1 MAFDINK
8 ARTSQDNG
16 RGRFDIEKA
25 RNSGQPT
32 SQPAPQPLKANVAFD
47 ALRDRQKKR
56 ELVRLPFSQRQ
67 SRMGGANN
75 AFTRGFLNIASRSM
89 EDIVVAGFKV
99 AATIKGSNI
108 ETNRPIVNEPNL
120 TGGDVDV
127 QTTFEPMSRAAV
139 GRIEE
144 LDVQRPDKR
153 FLNLLQGSTEEV
165 FLPLLNAVDIV
176 GLTSLAVRLTRKVTL
191 SKGAQEAFSDL
202 NMGLMSDTS
211 ETGIRTHIATEIQ
224 KNVDLLANEKI
235 TPQVYTD
242 RMNRIGTSLDTL
254 TEAPTTRFGTIGDKL
269 NAMSTALEMERKIGR
284 ATDPTFIQTR
294 NALNEAMNKAEV
306 PTPVKQVD
314 VEKAT
319 PTEEAIAKGLTED
332 EFVKGQGDSV
342 FHGTPKDFVSNKSGA
357 SSIEKR
363 GLNFTK
369 DGIYGSAQYTTRYSG
384 DAKLFG
390 GRALEGEADV
400 VELKLSSNVKLYEYA
415 TDSLF
420 TDLDE
425 VGKLIRQS
433 KGKEN
438 GEQIKAMLLKEGYDG
453 VDHIGREVAIYN
465 PDVLKTTS
473 QLRAE
478 YQAAKVKQPAIASK
492 ATVAKKTDERPKS
505 KLALRINESL
515 PDGNKID
522 EFYDAITIKGELDEA
537 GKAITKNPTKALTEA
552 LDGGQSLPKRA
563 ARLMEFAQA
572 AKDRGDTA
580 VQSAL
585 LSKMRVLGT
594 DIAQGLNMFKAFGLS
609 NPETEFLETIMAA
622 RLRKIE
628 ITAEDISRAGSPSK
642 AYNAKVYAPVKKEV
656 DSVTKKAFKVEDAQ
670 KLFDDLSC

>member
-8 ARTSQDNG
+8 AKSSQKSSGFN
-16 RGRFDIEKA
+16 IEKA
-25 RNSGQPT
+25 RNFGRPT
-32 SQPAPQPLKANVAFD
+32 DQPAPQPLKANVAFD

-67 SRMGGANN
+67 ARMGGANN

-99 AATIKGSNI
+99 AATVKGSNI

-127 QTTFEPMSRAAV
+127 QSTFEPMSRAAV

-144 LDVQRPDKR
+144 LDAQRPDKR

-165 FLPLLNAVDIV
+165 FLPILNAVDIV
-176 GLTSLAVRLTRKVTL
+176 GLSSLAVRLTRKVTL

-202 NMGLMSDTS
+202 NMGLLSDTS

-269 NAMSTALEMERKIGR
+269 NAMSTALEAERKIGR
-284 ATDPTFIQTR
+284 ATDPAFIQTR
-294 NALNEAMNKAEV
+294 NALREAMNKAEV
-306 PTPVKQVD
+306 PAPSKQVD
-314 VEKAT
+314 EVVSLLETESKNFKTAEDFVDSQLFSKNSQPDYKKFINSYQKGQDVPDLEITLYRGLSTTRNKNVLENREFWTPNPAHAQVFAGTEGSINSIKIKSNLLKNLADKDEITFSKDSGLPGQDEIIANTGVFTDQVKVKTKSELTSIWNKANVQKESLAVTKTT
-319 PTEEAIAKGLTED
+319 PT
-332 EFVKGQGDSV
+332 
-342 FHGTPKDFVSNKSGA
+342 
-357 SSIEKR
+357 
-363 GLNFTK
+363 
-369 DGIYGSAQYTTRYSG
+369 
-384 DAKLFG
+384 
-390 GRALEGEADV
+390 
-400 VELKLSSNVKLYEYA
+400 
-415 TDSLF
+415 
-420 TDLDE
+420 
-425 VGKLIRQS
+425 S
-433 KGKEN
+433 K
-438 GEQIKAMLLKEGYDG
+438 
-453 VDHIGREVAIYN
+453 
-465 PDVLKTTS
+465 
-473 QLRAE
+473 
-478 YQAAKVKQPAIASK
+478 
-492 ATVAKKTDERPKS
+492 ERPKS

-552 LDGGQSLPKRA
+552 LDGGQPLPKRA

-609 NPETEFLETIMAA
+609 NPETEFLETVMAA
-622 RLRKIE
+622 RLKKIS
-628 ITAEDISRAGSPSK
+628 ITSEDISRAGSPSK

-656 DSVTKKAFKVEDAQ
+656 DSVTKKAFKVQDAQ
-670 KLFDDLSC
+670 KLFDDLTC